1 MKTAFIT
8 LVGAALLSLAHG
20 ATVLTLDSNA
30 LQTAGG
36 SYTLTEGVGDGSY
49 GNFSVTMAMDA
60 QAFQNAILAGNIKTN
75 LFTANNK
82 IGLGLNYVST
92 DTPTAG
98 LYGSWNGGDYN
109 RSITAIDSSDVNLST
124 GLKAL
129 FTENS
134 YESIAI
140 TYQISSAGTRTYMT
154 LVDSEG
160 SATTYGGQEE
170 GLKTNSFDSLSSFT
184 YGTDYVKYIVVDDTT
199 MDASASQTANLN
211 AIAAASVPEPTTAT
225 LSLLGLAGLM
235 LRRRK

>member
-36 SYTLTEGVGDGSY
+36 SYTLTEGVGTGY

-60 QAFQNAILAGNIKTN
+60 QAFQSAILAGNIKTN

-82 IGLGLNYVST
+82 IGLGLNYEST

-109 RSITAIDSSDVNLST
+109 RSITNIDSSDVNLST
-124 GLKAL
+124 GLKTL

-140 TYQISSAGTRTYMT
+140 TYQISSAGTLTYMT

-160 SATTYGGQEE
+160 SATTYEGQET
-170 GLKTNSFDSLSSFT
+170 GLKTNGFGSLSSFT
-184 YGTDYVKYIVVDDTT
+184 YGTDYVKYIVVDDTI
-199 MDASASQTANLN
+199 MDAPASQTANLN

>member
-36 SYTLTEGVGDGSY
+36 SYTLTESVGSGY
-49 GNFSVTMAMDA
+49 GNFSVTMVLDA
-60 QAFQNAILAGNIKTN
+60 DSFQNNIKAGNVN
-75 LFTANNK
+75 AELFNGIGGRS
-82 IGLGLNYVST
+82 IGLGINYNADNS
-92 DTPTAG
+92 TAG
-98 LYGSWNGGDYN
+98 LYGSVNNQAFN
-109 RSITAIDSSDVNLST
+109 RSMSVLNGSAVNLST
-124 GLKAL
+124 GLKDL

-134 YESIAI
+134 YESVAL
-140 TYQISSAGTRTYMT
+140 TYQITSSGTRTYLT
-154 LVDSEG
+154 LVDAVG
-160 SATTYGGQEE
+160 KATTYSGQDSELRE
-170 GLKTNSFDSLSSFT
+170 RVFNSMTSFT
-184 YGTDYVKYIVVDDTT
+184 YGTDYVKYMTVDDTVL
-199 MDASASQTANLN
+199 SADDSVTANIN